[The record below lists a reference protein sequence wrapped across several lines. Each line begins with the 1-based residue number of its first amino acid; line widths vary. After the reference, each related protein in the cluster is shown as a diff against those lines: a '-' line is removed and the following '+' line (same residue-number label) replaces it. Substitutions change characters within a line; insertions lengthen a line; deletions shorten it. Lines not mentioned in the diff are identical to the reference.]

1 VSSFYRPRWPLLL
14 VLIAG
19 VAIVVGLAYL
29 PSDDSGEARPSRG
42 GSYTEGVAGAP
53 SRVNPLFAPFND
65 IDGDLTSLVFSG
77 LVRLGANGAV
87 QPDLADLPQVTPDGT
102 TYIFELKPGLYWQD
116 GERLDSAD
124 VVFTIEA
131 IQDPDFQGDPVLAD
145 LFRDVTVE
153 AQDERTVIITLPE
166 PFAPFLARGATVGI
180 LPEHLLGDLDAAG
193 LAEAPFN
200 ERPTGS
206 GPFRLARLTSTEAEL
221 APFDSY
227 HLGQPLLD
235 EFHLR
240 FYRDD
245 AALMAALRNEEIDGA
260 LLRPGLE
267 PDDIA
272 FVDNDRDLVRRTLH
286 GTTCSLVYLNPA
298 VPAFAERSVRRAL
311 QYGLDRG
318 ALIENLLAGQA
329 LPMDS
334 PLVPDLWAYVGDP
347 EAYAYDVQRATAFLD
362 TFGWELNAGVR
373 EKDGQPFRFKLATS
387 DDPVQAAIAQEI
399 ARQWGELGIEVEVEV
414 SGASRF
420 VEQVLLPRR
429 FDAALVTID
438 PGPDPDPYPLWHSTQ
453 ALGEGRNLAG
463 FSNEDADRLLENGR
477 LTSSPAERADDY
489 RGFQEIFAQELPAV
503 LLYTPTYQ
511 YVVRADVQGMSP
523 GLLLDPSSR
532 FNDIQLWYRETSR
545 GNDGGE

>member
-1 VSSFYRPRWPLLL
+1 MSSFYRPRWPLLL
-14 VLIAG
+14 VLVAG

-42 GSYTEGVAGAP
+42 GSYIEGVAGAP

-65 IDGDLTSLVFSG
+65 VDGDLASLVFSG
-77 LVRLGANGAV
+77 LVRFGPNGAV

-102 TYIFELKPGLYWQD
+102 TYIFELKPGLYWHD
-116 GERLDSAD
+116 GEPLDSAD

-206 GPFRLARLTSTEAEL
+206 GPFRLVRLTSAEAKL

-227 HLGQPLLD
+227 HLGRPFLD

-260 LLRPGLE
+260 
-267 PDDIA
+267 
-272 FVDNDRDLVRRTLH
+272 
-286 GTTCSLVYLNPA
+286 
-298 VPAFAERSVRRAL
+298 
-311 QYGLDRG
+311 
-318 ALIENLLAGQA
+318 
-329 LPMDS
+329 
-334 PLVPDLWAYVGDP
+334 
-347 EAYAYDVQRATAFLD
+347 
-362 TFGWELNAGVR
+362 
-373 EKDGQPFRFKLATS
+373 
-387 DDPVQAAIAQEI
+387 
-399 ARQWGELGIEVEVEV
+399 
-414 SGASRF
+414 
-420 VEQVLLPRR
+420 
-429 FDAALVTID
+429 
-438 PGPDPDPYPLWHSTQ
+438 
-453 ALGEGRNLAG
+453 
-463 FSNEDADRLLENGR
+463 
-477 LTSSPAERADDY
+477 
-489 RGFQEIFAQELPAV
+489 
-503 LLYTPTYQ
+503 
-511 YVVRADVQGMSP
+511 
-523 GLLLDPSSR
+523 
-532 FNDIQLWYRETSR
+532 
-545 GNDGGE
+545 